1 MHSARVIHRD
11 LKPSNVLVNA
21 NCDIKLCDLGLARGL
36 LNQDAADET
45 DEELTE

>member
-11 LKPSNVLVNA
+11 IKPSNVLVNA

-36 LNQDAADET
+36 LNQDAEET